1 MTTTIETNHHADNT
15 RPVPIREHDDDIHSR
30 LMPPVHEFSS
40 VPELNASGRGLD
52 HRLHTSHRVSCSC
65 GAAWTFKTD
74 EIAAR
79 VTGNHLRRVSR

>member
-1 MTTTIETNHHADNT
+1 MTSTTIEYPTTPTPERNGAGHQ
-15 RPVPIREHDDDIHSR
+15 
-30 LMPPVHEFSS
+30 FSS
-40 VPELNASGRGLD
+40 VPELNASGRGID